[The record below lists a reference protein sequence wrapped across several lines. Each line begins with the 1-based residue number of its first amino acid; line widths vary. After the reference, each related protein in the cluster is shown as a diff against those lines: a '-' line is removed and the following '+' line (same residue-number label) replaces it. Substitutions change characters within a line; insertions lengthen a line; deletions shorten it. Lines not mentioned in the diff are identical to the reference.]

1 MDDPTTDPL
10 LALARLFASA
20 ILRRKARGILAASE
34 NSPNSVAAQL
44 ELSPETALTVAP
56 RVNGAREFSQRRDER

>member
-1 MDDPTTDPL
+1 MNDSTTDPL
-10 LALARLFASA
+10 PSLARIFASA
-20 ILRRKARGILAASE
+20 ILRRKARGILAALE

-44 ELSPETALTVAP
+44 ELLPETALTVSP